1 MKMEKQLVTGWAGV
15 VVLLTSLRL
24 VGTNPT
30 TYGWFG
36 GLAVLTVVL
45 VAWQITRVLASWRGD
60 NLTVKAT
67 WWLVW
72 RHWWR
77 ILRPVHCGIVGWCCL
92 VEWFSITGVIRSA
105 NDSGLGIFDLDRFI
119 NSWRLVI
126 HWRIT
131 PSRWATSRFWVTMA
145 AA

>member
-1 MKMEKQLVTGWAGV
+1 MKMEKQLATGWGGI

-30 TYGWFG
+30 AHGWFG

-77 ILRPVHCGIVGWCCL
+77 WGLAMAWLTLLTLPFGLWGLSSRLLVRLRLPVTLINFVGLHRHVLGGIA
-92 VEWFSITGVIRSA
+92 IMT
-105 NDSGLGIFDLDRFI
+105 
-119 NSWRLVI
+119 
-126 HWRIT
+126 
-131 PSRWATSRFWVTMA
+131 
-145 AA
+145 